1 MSNALGDSLAKTRTR
16 YIATL
21 GPASSNIEAMEKLI
35 LAGVTMF
42 RNNFAHAQYDEYR
55 GRVQMLKD
63 LNAKLGTNV
72 LMQADIQG
80 TNIRVGMLPPEGKV
94 ELIEGHS
101 YVCVTNGGE
110 LGDGEIP
117 INDDHL
123 HTEVKVGEPFTFADG
138 AIEGTITAVDG
149 HRITVEVI
157 NSGIL
162 KQRKSINVPET
173 ELNRSCITDKDKK
186 DLDFLINDAGVD
198 WLALSFVANAAEIE
212 EVRQLIGDKPIKI
225 MSKIERKKAIDNMYE
240 IVKASDAVMIA
251 RGDLGIEV
259 PMEEVPIISKQ
270 MIAMAHQLETP
281 VVTATQMMLSMVH
294 STRPTR
300 AEVSDVANAIFD
312 RSDAVMLSEETAEG
326 AHPDLALATMVKI
339 ARRVEDYMYGR
350 PNFFQQF
357 EK

>member
-1 MSNALGDSLAKTRTR
+1 MPHALGDSLAKTRTR

-21 GPASSNIEAMEKLI
+21 GPASSNAESMEKLI
-35 LAGVTMF
+35 KAGATMF

-55 GRVQMLKD
+55 ERMKILKD

-72 LMQADIQG
+72 MMQADIQG
-80 TNIRVGMLPPEGKV
+80 TNIRVGMLPGDGKM
-94 ELIEGHS
+94 ELFEGHS
-101 YVCVTNGGE
+101 YVCVTNGGDLKE
-110 LGDGEIP
+110 GEIP

-138 AIEGTITAVDG
+138 AIEATITAIDG

-173 ELNRSCITDKDKK
+173 ELNRSCITDKDRK

-212 EVRQLIGDKPIKI
+212 EVRSLIGDKPIKI

-240 IVKASDAVMIA
+240 VIKASDAVMIA

-270 MIAMAHQLETP
+270 MIAMAHQLEKP

-294 STRPTR
+294 SARPTR

-326 AHPDLALATMVKI
+326 AHPDLALSTMVKI
-339 ARRVEDYMYGR
+339 AHRVELYVYGR
-350 PNFFQQF
+350 PNYF
-357 EK
+357 EQYEA